1 MRFPSIRKQQG
12 YTVTVPQLSG
22 GLNKSVPAHLIED
35 HQLSDVKNMWYRDG
49 MLQTRPGVKLCG
61 TSDYQLGF
69 PVTDRAELGEKTILY
84 TAVDYGEPEGK
95 EGETCDLGVEFCFV
109 DESGSFKTVTKR
121 FEGVERKVARVVPFS
136 AHSLGISKTGNA
148 YEYMMFAGG
157 KMYGVDSA
165 GELEEQEPYVPKV
178 MINGRATY
186 KNDGTAAANG
196 KLNEPF
202 NMLTE
207 SFACSYTSTGEE
219 ADVYYTLPRKN
230 MAELSDDEKIVV
242 EYVKKDE
249 RGYIR
254 TYEHVLDMSK
264 KALGNG
270 TYEEEAEWEGTTDS
284 KYTDGHRLHCDL
296 NNGYFCFLDTDRGNP
311 HKVELSNEANN
322 ITFRIERK
330 QTTGLDKLYGMRFAT
345 WFGGGSSSLAG
356 GTRLFVGG
364 NDEHPN
370 LICWS
375 AEHNPLYF
383 PENNNMRVG
392 EANSRVTGFG
402 KQGELLIIFKDREL
416 YCTQYTQGEV
426 TADDVMSGA
435 VMDVEAALAVFSLV
449 QLHSNVGCDQP
460 QTIRLCNNRLVWMY
474 EDKVYGLFTSG
485 QYSARN
491 VRELSHNISGLL
503 TSRTQA
509 SAVTLNDNYILLLSE
524 GDSAKAYV
532 MDFSSPGFTYYG
544 SYGSDEKAQK
554 AVQWYA
560 WDFDPLVAGNEYALP
575 LLFTAK
581 QAPLLYVGDLSS
593 HNVFAFSEGAKD
605 SGYDTKSKTYT
616 DSVPITSSFTTKLY
630 NFNRSDVKKAIQQLY
645 LSVRDDEGSV
655 IRVSYLTDRYDIEDA
670 FTVTGEGE
678 KGNGYIRTW
687 RLTPNVNMAQA
698 FGIRCDSETGMAV
711 QGILLKYKHQG
722 VVR

>member
-35 HQLSDVKNMWYRDG
+35 HQLSDVKNMWYKDG
-49 MLQTRPGVKLCG
+49 TLQTRPGAKLCG
-61 TSDYQLGF
+61 TSNYELGF
-69 PVTDRAELGEKTILY
+69 PMTDRAELGGKTILY
-84 TAVDYGEPEGK
+84 TTVDYGEPEGE

-109 DESGSFKTVTKR
+109 DESGAFKTVAKR

-136 AHSLGISKTGNA
+136 SHSLGVSKTGNA
-148 YEYMMFAGG
+148 YAYMMLAAG
-157 KMYGVDSA
+157 KVYGVTSD
-165 GELEEQEPYVPKV
+165 GELEEQEPYIPKV
-178 MINGRATY
+178 MINGRAIARC
-186 KNDGTAAANG
+186 DGTAAANG
-196 KLNEPF
+196 DFDESF
-202 NMLTE
+202 NMLTD
-207 SFACSYTSTGEE
+207 SFSCSYTSTGEE
-219 ADVYYTLPRKN
+219 ADQYYTLPRKE
-230 MAELSDDEKIVV
+230 MAELSDGETIVV
-242 EYVKKDE
+242 EYVK
-249 RGYIR
+249 GAT
-254 TYEHVLDMSK
+254 TYEHKLEAVQRVSR
-264 KALGNG
+264 GV
-270 TYEEEAEWEGTTDS
+270 YEQPAENEGTSNS
-284 KYTDGHRLHCDL
+284 KYADGHRLYCDL
-296 NNGYFCFLDTDRGNP
+296 NNGYFCFLDTYRGNP

-330 QTTGLDKLYGMRFAT
+330 RTTGLDELYGMRFAT

-356 GTRLFVGG
+356 GTRLFVSG

-370 LICWS
+370 LIYWS

-383 PENNNMRVG
+383 PENNSMRVG

-426 TADDVMSGA
+426 TADDVTSGA

-491 VRELSHNISGLL
+491 VRELSHNIGGLL
-503 TSRTQA
+503 TNGARA
-509 SAVTLNDNYILLLSE
+509 SAVTLNDNYILLLNE
-524 GDSAKAYV
+524 GNSAKAYV
-532 MDFSSPGFTYYG
+532 MDFSSPGFMYYG

-560 WDFDPLVAGNEYALP
+560 WDFDSLVDGNEYALP
-575 LLFTAK
+575 MLFTAK
-581 QAPLLYVGDLSS
+581 QVPLLYVGGLSS
-593 HNVFAFSEGAKD
+593 HNVFSFSEGTND
-605 SGYDTKSKTYT
+605 SGYDTESKAYT

-630 NFNRSDVKKAIQQLY
+630 NFNRPDVKKAIQQLY

-687 RLTPNVNMAQA
+687 RLTPNVSLAQA